1 MTVNFAEMHELLDQ
15 RSGGKPFC
23 LVTGHYGH
31 WEPAAA
37 MLGLCG
43 YRAHAIALTQS
54 NRVVQRL
61 YESLR
66 VRFGLTAH
74 DVGFGFRELLRHL
87 PEGEVPAILSD
98 RDYANG
104 GEEAEFFG
112 RPTVFVF
119 SLVQ

>member
-1 MTVNFAEMHELLDQ
+1 MVSSWGPTSILRTSDLCIKSMTANFAE
-15 RSGGKPFC
+15 
-23 LVTGHYGH
+23 
-31 WEPAAA
+31 

-74 DVGFGFRELLRHL
+74 DVGFGFRELLRHNSNH
-87 PEGEVPAILSD
+87 P
-98 RDYANG
+98 
-104 GEEAEFFG
+104 
-112 RPTVFVF
+112 
-119 SLVQ
+119 